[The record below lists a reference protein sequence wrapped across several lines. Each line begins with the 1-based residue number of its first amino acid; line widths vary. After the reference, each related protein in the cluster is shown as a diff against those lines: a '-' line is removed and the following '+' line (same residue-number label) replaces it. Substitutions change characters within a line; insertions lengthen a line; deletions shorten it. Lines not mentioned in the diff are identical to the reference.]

1 DQCLA
6 KNHDSRRIKDMLK
19 ITDRLKGTY
28 ERGVHYP
35 VFSCHCED
43 CTTDRNNG
51 CENPQRCAIETKKR
65 LEKIT
70 PKLNPATHPN
80 RDSLTKTRRRETRT
94 QQTQQDEDEDE
105 QGIIF
110 NPSVTE
116 KLNLADCFRIFV
128 DRNKISNTPATR
140 QPPPRGIT
148 IPNENITV
156 YTDGSCL
163 NNGKGNARCG
173 SGIWVEDGSD
183 LNQALRVPGQIQ
195 SNQVGELAAVAA
207 ALEKVPNYTPL
218 TIVTD

>member
-1 DQCLA
+1 
-6 KNHDSRRIKDMLK
+6 
-19 ITDRLKGTY
+19 
-28 ERGVHYP
+28 HYP

-80 RDSLTKTRRRETRT
+80 QDSLTKTRRQETRT

-116 KLNLADCFRIFV
+116 KLNLADCFRIF
-128 DRNKISNTPATR
+128 
-140 QPPPRGIT
+140 
-148 IPNENITV
+148 
-156 YTDGSCL
+156 
-163 NNGKGNARCG
+163 
-173 SGIWVEDGSD
+173 
-183 LNQALRVPGQIQ
+183 
-195 SNQVGELAAVAA
+195 
-207 ALEKVPNYTPL
+207 
-218 TIVTD
+218 